1 MKNAFPQVVQR
12 IKNNIAKEN
21 GGVAYISGTWNENEM
36 IFKMKYQW
44 DAAWGTRTVKGEPN
58 ISYQGKNFLVIDWAF
73 LETIVETLE
82 NFIP

>member
-1 MKNAFPQVVQR
+1 
-12 IKNNIAKEN
+12 
-21 GGVAYISGTWNENEM
+21 M

-73 LETIVETLE
+73 LETVVETLE